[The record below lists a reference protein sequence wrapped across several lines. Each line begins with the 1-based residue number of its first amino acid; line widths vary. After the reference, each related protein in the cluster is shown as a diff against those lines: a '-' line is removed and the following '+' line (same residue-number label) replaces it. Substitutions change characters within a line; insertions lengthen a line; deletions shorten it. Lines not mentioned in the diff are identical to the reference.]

1 MLHTNLAFIRAKP
14 GRSEA
19 LGQALL
25 SLVPLSRAEDGCLSY
40 DIFHSKDDPDLW
52 MALDEWRSADHLAA
66 HFRQPHMIAF
76 ADGMSGLVEG
86 DLDLRSFERH
96 SPAPE
101 SSGERGRALLR
112 QIGGDGWDGPITALA
127 ETSPAFAGLTVAYPY
142 GDVLSRPGLD
152 LRSRQICTVSML
164 MAQGSLQAQL
174 RFHMDGLLN
183 VGGSVEDLVDLLV
196 LATSTLGFPVA
207 IDAVGI
213 VRAIVKDRGIAYT
226 PAPTEEVGADER
238 HARGVAAL
246 RELLDQ
252 DEADHAAAIAR
263 ISPAFARWSV
273 DFAFGDVL
281 AHVRLGRAE
290 TSLAIISMLATSGNQ
305 TSDLSAHIRGAL
317 RGGVA
322 REQIVEVLI
331 QLSAYA
337 GFPTALNAFGMARGV
352 FDEDGKAPF
361 DDTGVDSGNARVV
374 EPTEDNGE
382 RRKRGLATL
391 AVTSGA
397 AGDAVVHSFDDLAPE
412 IGSMIVDHSYGDIFS
427 RPGLD
432 PKVRE
437 LTACA
442 ALVGALTSASETPL
456 RVHVAAALAVG
467 ATHEQIVETLLNVTP
482 YRGFPAV
489 RRALAI
495 AGEALAKAKSG

>member
-1 MLHTNLAFIRAKP
+1 MLHTNLASMRAKP

-25 SLVPLSRAEDGCLSY
+25 SLVRPSRAEDGCLSY

-52 MALDEWRSADHLAA
+52 MAFEEWRSADHLAA

-76 ADGMSGLVEG
+76 VDGMPSLVEG

-183 VGGSVEDLVDLLV
+183 VGGTVEDLVDLLV
-196 LATSTLGFPVA
+196 LATATLGFPVA

-213 VRAIVKDRGIAYT
+213 VRAIVKDRGIAFT
-226 PAPTEEVGADER
+226 PAPVEEVGADER
-238 HARGVAAL
+238 HGRGVAAL

-252 DEADHAAAIAR
+252 DEAVYTAAIA
-263 ISPAFARWSV
+263 IVSPAFARWSV
-273 DFAFGDVL
+273 DFALGDVL
-281 AHVRLGRAE
+281 ARIRLGRTEA
-290 TSLAIISMLATSGNQ
+290 SLANIAMLATSGNR
-305 TSDLSAHIRGAL
+305 TEDLRAHIRGAL
-317 RGGVA
+317 RGGVG

-337 GFPTALNAFGMARGV
+337 GFPTALNAFGVARAV
-352 FDEDGKAPF
+352 FDEDGNAPVEAAGIDF
-361 DDTGVDSGNARVV
+361 GGARVAAA
-374 EPTEDNGE
+374 TEDNGA
-382 RRKRGLATL
+382 RRTRGLATL

-432 PKVRE
+432 PKTRE

-442 ALVGALTSASETPL
+442 ALAGALTSASETPL
-456 RVHVAAALAVG
+456 CVHIAAALAVG
-467 ATHEQIVETLLNVTP
+467 ATREEIIETLLNITP
-482 YRGFPAV
+482 YRGFPAT

-495 AGEALAKAKSG
+495 VGEALAKANVH